1 MNNYSVHF
9 IDRRNFVFALKQVES
24 STDAAVIAKARED
37 KLPPYAAGFEVWR
50 EERLVY
56 RGALRPPAANRDP
69 LAATHQ
75 PEMVSA

>member
-9 IDRRNFVFALKQVES
+9 IDRRNFVFALEQVECG
-24 STDAAVIAKARED
+24 TDAGVIVKAREH

-56 RGALRPPAANRDP
+56 RGV
-69 LAATHQ
+69 LAATH
-75 PEMVSA
+75 PHEMASA